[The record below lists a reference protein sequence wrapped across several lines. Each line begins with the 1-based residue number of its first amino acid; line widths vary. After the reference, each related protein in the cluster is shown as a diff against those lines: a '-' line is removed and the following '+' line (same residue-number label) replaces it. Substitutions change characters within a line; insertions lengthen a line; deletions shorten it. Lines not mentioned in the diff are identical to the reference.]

1 MDKPVRLLLTALLAC
16 LLSGCALD
24 QRRRSRYVQS
34 HPDLAPEIREA
45 IVKGKLIG
53 GMTRDDVA
61 AARGRPTRSVSG
73 YDAKTGP
80 YVVWVY
86 DYSYVLNTGP
96 HDTYYAHPGMRS
108 YYHDTLSISGTR
120 VWFHNGQLER
130 FEDY

>member
-1 MDKPVRLLLTALLAC
+1 MNEPVRLCLTALLAF

-24 QRRRSRYVQS
+24 QRRRDRYVLS
-34 HPDLAPEIREA
+34 HPDLPPEVREA
-45 IVKGKLIG
+45 IVKGKLTG
-53 GMTRDDVA
+53 GMTYDDVA
-61 AARGRPTRSVSG
+61 AAWGRPTRSVSG

-86 DYSYVLNTGP
+86 DYSYVLNTYP
-96 HDTYYAHPGMRS
+96 HHIFHARPGTRS

-120 VWFHNGQLER
+120 VWFQHGQLTR